1 MIFNLIINLTHYAS
15 LFKQHKHFSDFYSLD
30 ADNMLENN
38 RLAFTVA
45 ENSLGIPALLEAEDM
60 VEMQVPD
67 RLSVIT
73 YLSQY
78 YHHFK
83 DKIPFEVRH
92 NWNNHFLLVYLL
104 LMWFIARFT
113 IVRIHS
119 NGKLIILPHFLMI
132 APAVRVYLTT
142 FIAKVIVKFS
152 ILIARCQCH
161 ELTN

>member
-1 MIFNLIINLTHYAS
+1 MDDQRWLLYV
-15 LFKQHKHFSDFYSLD
+15 FKQHKNFSDFYSLD

-60 VEMQVPD
+60 VEMHVPD

-92 NWNNHFLLVYLL
+92 
-104 LMWFIARFT
+104 
-113 IVRIHS
+113 S
-119 NGKLIILPHFLMI
+119 
-132 APAVRVYLTT
+132 
-142 FIAKVIVKFS
+142 
-152 ILIARCQCH
+152 
-161 ELTN
+161 